1 MTNQTETPINK
12 DSKLLKE
19 GTSPEDIKIYELYLE
34 RWGKDASLI
43 WNRFQ
48 IFWGFTSV
56 IFVAMAF
63 LITLSFNSQTQ
74 TFGFIPSD
82 IWKLVWCLCI
92 LGFISSVFWALAS
105 VNDNHWKNVI
115 NKTICDVEND
125 IFIAP
130 EQKGIGHRIEAN
142 NNGLDGTHISI
153 YISCLYV
160 VVFVILSI
168 VSSRYS

>member
-1 MTNQTETPINK
+1 MINSTETLIGKDNK
-12 DSKLLKE
+12 FLKE
-19 GTSPEDIKIYELYLE
+19 GTSPEDVKIYELYLE
-34 RWGKDASLI
+34 RWGKEASLI
-43 WNRFQ
+43 WSRFQ

-63 LITLSFNSQTQ
+63 LLTLSFNSQTQ
-74 TFGFIPSD
+74 TFGFIPFD
-82 IWKLVWCLCI
+82 IWKLVGCLCI

-105 VNDNHWKNVI
+105 INGNHWQNVI
-115 NKTICDVEND
+115 NKTICDIEND

-142 NNGLDGTHISI
+142 NNGLDVTHISI

-160 VVFVILSI
+160 VIFVILSI

>member
-1 MTNQTETPINK
+1 MTNPNANQGAK
-12 DSKLLKE
+12 DSKFFKA

-34 RWGKDASLI
+34 RWGKEASLV

-74 TFGFIPSD
+74 TFGFIPLD
-82 IWKLVWCLCI
+82 IWKMVWCLCI

>member
-74 TFGFIPSD
+74 TFGFIP
-82 IWKLVWCLCI
+82 
-92 LGFISSVFWALAS
+92 
-105 VNDNHWKNVI
+105 
-115 NKTICDVEND
+115 
-125 IFIAP
+125 
-130 EQKGIGHRIEAN
+130 
-142 NNGLDGTHISI
+142 LD
-153 YISCLYV
+153 
-160 VVFVILSI
+160 
-168 VSSRYS
+168 

>member
-34 RWGKDASLI
+34 RWGKEASLV

-74 TFGFIPSD
+74 TFGFIPFD

-92 LGFISSVFWALAS
+92 LGIVSSVFWVLVS
-105 VNDNHWKNVI
+105 YNGNHWQNVI
-115 NKTICDVEND
+115 NKTILDVENN
-125 IFIAP
+125 IFIDP

-142 NNGLDGTHISI
+142 NKGLDVTRISI
-153 YISCLYV
+153 IISWLYV
-160 VVFVILSI
+160 VIFVILSI

>member
-1 MTNQTETPINK
+1 VTNPAKTPIDK
-12 DSKLLKE
+12 DSKFLKE

-34 RWGKDASLI
+34 RWGKEASLI
-43 WNRFQ
+43 LSRFQ
-48 IFWGFTSV
+48 IFLGVTSV

-74 TFGFIPSD
+74 TFGFIPFD

-92 LGFISSVFWALAS
+92 LGFVSSVFWVLAS
-105 VNDNHWKNVI
+105 INGNHRQNVI
-115 NKTICDVEND
+115 NKTIWDVEND
-125 IFIAP
+125 IFISP

-142 NNGLDGTHISI
+142 NNGLDVTHINI

-160 VVFVILSI
+160 VIFVILSI